1 MTTIATILSHKGHE
15 VISISPELTIGDV
28 IRTLS
33 DRRIGAVLLQDGALM
48 GIVSE
53 RDIIH
58 ALATHGAAAL
68 QMKAR
73 DLMTR
78 KVQTATPDTAIRKAM
93 EMMTEGRFR
102 HIPVLDEGKLV
113 GLVSIGDV
121 VKARIMEQES
131 EVDSLKAYVVGAA

>member
-1 MTTIATILSHKGHE
+1 MTTIATILKHKGHE
-15 VISISPELTIGDV
+15 VISVSPELTVSDV
-28 IRTLS
+28 IHTLS
-33 DRRIGAVLLQDGALM
+33 ERRIGAVLLQDGPKI

-58 ALATHGAAAL
+58 AFSAHGAATL

-73 DLMTR
+73 EIMTR
-78 KVQTATPDTAIRKAM
+78 NVQTATPETSIRKAM

-102 HIPVLDEGKLV
+102 HIPVLDHGKLV